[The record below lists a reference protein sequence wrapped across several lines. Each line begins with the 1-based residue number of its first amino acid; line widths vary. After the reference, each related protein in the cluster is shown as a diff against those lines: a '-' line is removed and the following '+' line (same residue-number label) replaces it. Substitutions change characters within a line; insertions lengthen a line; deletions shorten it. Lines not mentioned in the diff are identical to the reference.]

1 MGTAGAG
8 TGFTAGGAGLGAG
21 AAAGIAGRGGAGPPG
36 AGGVIPAAAI
46 AAAIACACACAC
58 ACAWAACAAANAGSP
73 SGDPTV
79 NPEGNPSLCPP
90 GEVPGAPIIAR
101 GAPYGEKPCAGDAMP
116 GNPPGTG
123 RAPAA
128 AAAAAASGVPAGFL
142 SPSFSAP
149 ASPWA
154 LSGSGFLKSPFTSSF
169 ESGFT
174 MRIALLLRCCTT
186 GGVVAGFIGPPGW
199 PGPGESRTG
208 APPGPPKGEPGPPIP
223 PMPPM
228 PPMPPGIKPAG
239 MPPGPIPPGKPYGI
253 PPGGMPPGR
262 PPIMAGGPPGTPPK
276 GNAGAPL
283 GAPGWPGWPPGP
295 PGIPPNG
302 GTPIARADPPE
313 SRGPGGA
320 FGAPSAPWGA
330 GMWDGGTP
338 GCSVVEVEGHLR
350 SATSDKRGRDDCGA
364 KKKTTIGFD
373 SDFSD
378 ASKASVAKSGATRD
392 PIGSRATHAPR
403 GARRGVGGGTRG
415 TRAIRG
421 TRDSVGCD
429 VPLQG

>member
-1 MGTAGAG
+1 
-8 TGFTAGGAGLGAG
+8 
-21 AAAGIAGRGGAGPPG
+21 
-36 AGGVIPAAAI
+36 
-46 AAAIACACACAC
+46 
-58 ACAWAACAAANAGSP
+58 
-73 SGDPTV
+73 
-79 NPEGNPSLCPP
+79 
-90 GEVPGAPIIAR
+90 
-101 GAPYGEKPCAGDAMP
+101 MP

-149 ASPWA
+149 ASPGA

-239 MPPGPIPPGKPYGI
+239 MPPGPIPPGKPYGM

-302 GTPIARADPPE
+302 GTPIARAVPPE

-364 KKKTTIGFD
+364 ARRGTARKKNDDRFRFRLFGRLEGERREIWRD
-373 SDFSD
+373 ARSDRVACD
-378 ASKASVAKSGATRD
+378 A
-392 PIGSRATHAPR
+392 RAAWGAPR
-403 GARRGVGGGTRG
+403 GRGRHAWNPRDTRNARFGGMRRTPSGLN
-415 TRAIRG
+415 
-421 TRDSVGCD
+421 
-429 VPLQG
+429 VPNVNCGALSSPPPCGW